1 MMINICLA
9 AAGRGEMRRGPSR
22 PFRRTFVS
30 LIQSPIVII
39 VTTITN
45 QQGPL
50 DSRNQHFA
58 ALSLMLQ
65 PGYRHKPNGG
75 HVIVIVQL
83 LSCPPPF
90 SPIIRLSSEQ
100 IPLKCLFFMPFSKY
114 VLK

>member
-83 LSCPPPF
+83 LSCPPP
-90 SPIIRLSSEQ
+90 
-100 IPLKCLFFMPFSKY
+100 PLFHPSFVYHQSKFP
-114 VLK
+114 

>member
-9 AAGRGEMRRGPSR
+9 AAGRGEMRRGPSC
-22 PFRRTFVS
+22 PFRRTLVFLV
-30 LIQSPIVII
+30 QSPVVII

-50 DSRNQHFA
+50 DSRNQHIA
-58 ALSLMLQ
+58 ALPLMLQ

-83 LSCPPPF
+83 LSWPLHPT
-90 SPIIRLSSEQ
+90 IIRLS
-100 IPLKCLFFMPFSKY
+100 
-114 VLK
+114 